1 MYVCVCVSPA
11 QISFKVKIIQ
21 FTSFEI
27 EHIQWARNKQDSKP
41 TEEELKF
48 EPIFSGYWRP

>member
-41 TEEELKF
+41 IVRKKN
-48 EPIFSGYWRP
+48 